1 MKQDDVNFLSCR
13 TAESALRCRS
23 TTSWLPGRGNCGEA
37 RFVSCFSRDKNGEST
52 QNMDPATT
60 ESVCPQDGGEYMQ
73 FLRQSH
79 QEALKEEE
87 RRHRFVA
94 EKHCGLIQ
102 SIADIMNKVRSLPQ
116 IESVLS
122 IFLDFSFFIESRCR
136 NESVS
141 SSGSLWTMWCP

>member
-1 MKQDDVNFLSCR
+1 MNSLSRR
-13 TAESALRCRS
+13 TAGSASRWRS
-23 TTSWLPGRGNCGEA
+23 TTGWLPGRGSCGEA
-37 RFVSCFSRDKNGEST
+37 RFVFCLSQDKNQRVRTEY
-52 QNMDPATT
+52 MDLAMK

-102 SIADIMNKVRSLPQ
+102 SIADIMNKVSSLPQ

-122 IFLDFSFFIESRCR
+122 IFLDFSFFIESTCQSK
-136 NESVS
+136 SVS